1 MSRLKNRDNT
11 VEKQRRIEQP
21 VNRGT
26 IKSED
31 VSSLISDL
39 KNSLQEVKK
48 EKEKM
53 EVCDK
58 NHRSNDNR

>member
-53 EVCDK
+53 EVCDR
-58 NHRSNDNR
+58 NHRYHDNR